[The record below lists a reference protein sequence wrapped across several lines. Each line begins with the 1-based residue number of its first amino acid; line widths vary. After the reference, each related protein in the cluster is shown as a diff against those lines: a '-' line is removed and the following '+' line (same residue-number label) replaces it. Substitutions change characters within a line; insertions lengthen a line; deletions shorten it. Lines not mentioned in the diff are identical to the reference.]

1 MIKLFILQKTAKF
14 LLFFNFFVLTKYLLR
29 VILVSPKGENM
40 AYIIDKNKIN
50 TRTVN
55 EKLPDASINFE
66 VYQEYAFRQ
75 FFGRDINYDS
85 FEDRGYLTAIHYIF
99 DIKLNNENV
108 RMLPY
113 ADAKKF
119 INNSDFKIVANNI
132 KYLKQRSFMVS
143 DYLSDLY
150 DEANR
155 PRTSKNVVID
165 DNFKQC
171 VELLNDTINNSAKK
185 NKKYK
190 TDILRM
196 VANMY
201 YVQDASKNN
210 EQLVKELYLTY
221 LPIDYRFY
229 DIIKETCNELT
240 FKFNDLQNGN
250 NLTK

>member
-1 MIKLFILQKTAKF
+1 
-14 LLFFNFFVLTKYLLR
+14 
-29 VILVSPKGENM
+29 M
-40 AYIIDKNKIN
+40 AYIEDKKTILTKNIN
-50 TRTVN
+50 EN
-55 EKLPDASINFE
+55 LPGASVYFD
-66 VYQEYAFRQ
+66 VYQEYAFSKLL
-75 FFGRDINYDS
+75 GRDVNYDS
-85 FEDRGYLTAIHYIF
+85 FEDMGYLNAIHYIF

-113 ADAKKF
+113 ADAEKF

-143 DYLSDLY
+143 DYLSGLY
-150 DEANR
+150 DETNR

-171 VELLNDTINNSAKK
+171 VELLNDTINDSAKK

-229 DIIKETCNELT
+229 DIIKETCN
-240 FKFNDLQNGN
+240 DLSSKLNEMQMV
-250 NLTK
+250 KD